1 MVHKVILGLA
11 LGLFLYLGTQVAKAD
26 TIYTSTSSNGGTT
39 IIYNLDTGDM
49 DVVISSGEGQ
59 QPIIVL
65 PASKRDD

>member
-11 LGLFLYLGTQVAKAD
+11 LGLLLYLGTQVKAD

>member
-11 LGLFLYLGTQVAKAD
+11 LGLFLYLGTQAKAD

-39 IIYNLDTGDM
+39 IVYNLDTGDM